1 MAFNIMD
8 LVKDQIGDQLLG
20 QLGDAAGTDGSQ
32 TSIAM
37 SGALPGLLSGLTGAA
52 QRPGGAGA
60 LFDTVSRQDDGLLGN
75 LGNLLGQGQG
85 SQVAD
90 QGTSLLSSLLGDGAV
105 GKLAGALAG
114 FAGIGRSNTS
124 SLLGLLAP
132 IVIGAIKK
140 HVMSNNLDAGGLAS
154 MLSSQ
159 QSNIDTAMPAGF
171 GEQLKAQ
178 GFFDSIAG
186 GGAPEPAPITP
197 QAAPSTAQT
206 PHTAPAEPAPSGGG
220 LMKWLLPLAAILV
233 LGFLGMRFFGG
244 EDAAETTAA
253 IEGATTDLAAN
264 ATARME
270 NVSTE
275 ALDAARAAMPDGV
288 DLDGLT
294 GQLDTVFDNTSTAL
308 SGITDEASASAAAGK
323 LEEAGSALGT
333 FENTFKRLPD
343 AVKGPLASI
352 VSNGLAQLQPLADKV
367 LAMPGVGP
375 VLEPVL
381 RPMLDTLASL
391 SA

>member
-20 QLGDAAGTDGSQ
+20 QLGNAAGTDGSQ

-140 HVMSNNLDAGGLAS
+140 HMMSNNLDAGGLAS

-206 PHTAPAEPAPSGGG
+206 SHTAPAEPASSGGG